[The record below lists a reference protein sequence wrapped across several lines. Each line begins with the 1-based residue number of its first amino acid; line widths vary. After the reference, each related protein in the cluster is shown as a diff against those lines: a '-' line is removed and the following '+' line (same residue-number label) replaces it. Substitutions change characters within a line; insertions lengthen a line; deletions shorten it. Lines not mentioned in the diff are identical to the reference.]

1 MKTILVEIDVE
12 GGPEAIRNI
21 NDLENAISSL
31 EDELKQADFGSEE
44 FKNLSKEL
52 TKARSEL
59 KNTELALEALDSEQ
73 VASEFGSLTG
83 AIGDVSGAFLLLGGE
98 DGTVAQSVEKIQTAI
113 GVSMAFK
120 GAIEGISSG
129 RKLLNNALATSNT
142 LQKINNATTV
152 AAAGIMKFFGKSVKA
167 TSASF
172 KGLKAAI
179 IATGIGALVVLIGT
193 LVEYFMSLGDEIDDD
208 TSSMNKF
215 KQELKQANQLMK
227 QTFEATQSIDKTREN
242 AMKMMRSNLDLELAK
257 MKQNGATD
265 AQIQKKK
272 LEFRFAEDAALR
284 ASIGLREK
292 ELKTAQDV
300 LDTAGDAFMEYNR
313 AYRRDFE
320 RYQTALNLG
329 ETLEENEQTHY
340 NTLKALKEEV
350 ETNVTNSRNQRD
362 SLKQRII
369 DLKLEQDLLKNK
381 REIEDIDFALQQKIA
396 KEKQK
401 QLKDEKSL
409 KLGKKAELI
418 KIRAAQEIDTI
429 HKVRDVQKLSLEEMN
444 RANMLYYEA
453 LDEERKKDAE
463 RERAV
468 QNAKLNMTADALG
481 AIGSLANTFA
491 KDTEESQK
499 KAFKINKAV
508 GIAQALIQTYQSAQG
523 AYLSQLSIP
532 TPDAPVRAQIAA
544 GVATAVGLAN
554 VAAISAQK
562 FEYSGTS
569 APSPSGGL
577 GGGIGGTEP
586 QPPAFNVVG
595 QSGFN
600 QVATALGGQ
609 QPIKAFVVSQDVTT
623 AQQFDNAIVQTAT
636 F

>member
-1 MKTILVEIDVE
+1 MKTILVEVDLK
-12 GGPEAIRNI
+12 GAPEAIRNI
-21 NDLENAISSL
+21 DGLENAISSL
-31 EDELKQADFGSEE
+31 EDKLKQAEFGSQE
-44 FKNLSKEL
+44 FNQLSKEL
-52 TKARSEL
+52 TKARKEL

-73 VASEFGSLTG
+73 VASEFGALTG
-83 AIGDVSGAFLLLGGE
+83 AVGDLTGAFVLLGGE
-98 DGTVAQSVEKIQTAI
+98 DSPIGEVGEKIGTAI

-120 GAIEGISSG
+120 GAIEGLSAG

-142 LQKINNATTV
+142 LQKINNITTV
-152 AAAGIMKFFGKSVKA
+152 AAAGIMKLFGKSVKA

-179 IATGIGALVVLIGT
+179 IATGIGAIVVLIGT
-193 LVEYFMSLGDEIDDD
+193 LIEYFMSLGDEIDND

-215 KQELKQANQLMK
+215 NDELERSNRAMK
-227 QTFEATQSIDKTREN
+227 DALDVGKRVDKTRDN
-242 AMKMMRSNLDLELAK
+242 AMKLLRSNLDLELAK
-257 MKQNGATD
+257 MKKNGATD
-265 AQIQKKK
+265 AEIQKKK
-272 LEFRFAEDAALR
+272 LEFRVSEDAALKEN
-284 ASIGLREK
+284 IELREM
-292 ELKTAQDV
+292 ELIAAEDV
-300 LDTAGDAFMEYNR
+300 LLSAKKANLEYEQQYKSQLDT
-313 AYRRDFE
+313 
-320 RYQTALNLG
+320 YQQMLNIG
-329 ETLEENEQTHY
+329 ETLEDNEQTHY
-340 NTLKALKEEV
+340 DTL
-350 ETNVTNSRNQRD
+350 VTLRD
-362 SLKQRII
+362 QTKSNLQNAYNEQEAISQRIS

-381 REIEDIDFALQQKIA
+381 REIEDINFALQQKIS
-396 KEKQK
+396 KEKKK
-401 QLKDEKSL
+401 QLLDEKANL
-409 KLGKKAELI
+409 E
-418 KIRAAQEIDTI
+418 RAQISGAQEIDVI
-429 HKVRDVQKLSLEEMN
+429 HKVRDVHGISLNEMN

-468 QNAKLNMTADALG
+468 QNAKLNMTSDALR

-508 GIAQALIQTYQSAQG
+508 GIAQTLIQTYQSAQG

-554 VAAISAQK
+554 VAAIAAQK
-562 FEYSGTS
+562 FQFSGTS

-577 GGGIGGTEP
+577 GGGIGGTQP

-600 QVATALGGQ
+600 QIATALGQ
-609 QPIKAFVVSQDVTT
+609 DQPPIQAFVVSQDVTT
-623 AQQFDNAIVQTAT
+623 AQQLNNAIIETAT